1 MGSASTSNEQPYFIP
16 KNCLLEEHLSSP
28 KGSSHVP
35 QHGVFQ
41 AHSTA
46 TSASL
51 PLYKGTPC
59 CQETPLP
66 SPTTA
71 LAEIWALSDCS
82 SARRCPGLTEQ
93 LHGLAFLWEEDE
105 AAPSSEISLD
115 CNRFK
120 KQHNSSWAYD
130 HLLSGTNFRRHN
142 RAKTHSQDTNVTF
155 YYKTWIPKDKRM
167 RYILLR
173 ILLNMKAICKMEETL
188 ISFICWN
195 LYWLLLKLRKI
206 YVSCSKIYS
215 ITYYSRVTHQPSS
228 RQENWIAPCC
238 HQEAQP
244 VSALWIF
251 LASLDHK

>member
-1 MGSASTSNEQPYFIP
+1 MS
-16 KNCLLEEHLSSP
+16 
-28 KGSSHVP
+28 
-35 QHGVFQ
+35 
-41 AHSTA
+41 HSTGFSKPTA
-46 TSASL
+46 QPPVPASHCTREHPAAKRHLFPLLLLPWQKSGLCLIALLPDDALVWLNNYMDWPSSVRRMRL
-51 PLYKGTPC
+51 PLPVRY
-59 CQETPLP
+59 
-66 SPTTA
+66 
-71 LAEIWALSDCS
+71 
-82 SARRCPGLTEQ
+82 
-93 LHGLAFLWEEDE
+93 LWTVT
-105 AAPSSEISLD
+105 
-115 CNRFK
+115 FK

-188 ISFICWN
+188 ISFICWK